1 MLASCQRLQD
11 AWSVIEPVTTL
22 AGASVQLG
30 VTAWA
35 GVCPTQIDLD
45 TFLWEAFKLRYGD
58 QDKIA
63 AIQTVPA
70 PAVNSVEVQHLQAA
84 IDGILDACRQNSTL
98 PVLLWEP
105 AVKSLL
111 RVTKNHAANPVI
123 RKQCYKFAFD
133 WLRSAIGVVGNS
145 DFGQLCSL
153 GLDADTEPPPVCT
166 CTGFPIVE
174 SGQPCVIH
182 STIADAETVSTAAVT
197 WKPVAFRYVVALVC
211 AGLTDVWSAIRKD
224 VSNRLFS
231 IVDLLPMPY
240 VSRIVTALVK
250 IAALKDRRET

>member
-1 MLASCQRLQD
+1 MLARCQRLQE
-11 AWSVIEPVTTL
+11 AWSVLTPVTTL
-22 AGASVQLG
+22 AGASTQVG
-30 VTAWA
+30 VAAWA
-35 GVCPTQIDLD
+35 SVCPTQVDLD
-45 TFLWEAFKLRYGD
+45 MFLWEAFKLRYGD

-63 AIQTVPA
+63 
-70 PAVNSVEVQHLQAA
+70 
-84 IDGILDACRQNSTL
+84 CRQNSTL

-105 AVKSLL
+105 ALKSLL

-133 WLRSAIGVVGNS
+133 WLRSTVGVVGNT

-153 GLDADTEPPPVCT
+153 GLDADTGPPPVCS

-174 SGQPCVIH
+174 SGYPCVIH
-182 STIADAETVSTAAVT
+182 STIADADTFGTTAVA
-197 WKPVAFRYVVALVC
+197 WKPVAFQYVVALVC

-231 IVDLLPMPY
+231 IVDLLPMPF
-240 VSRIVTALVK
+240 VSRIVNALVK

>member
-1 MLASCQRLQD
+1 MLARCQRLQE
-11 AWSVIEPVTTL
+11 AWSVLTPVTTL
-22 AGASVQLG
+22 AGASTQVG
-30 VTAWA
+30 VAAWA
-35 GVCPTQIDLD
+35 SVCPTQVDLD
-45 TFLWEAFKLRYGD
+45 MFLWEAFKLRYGD

-63 AIQTVPA
+63 AVQSVA
-70 PAVNSVEVQHLQAA
+70 ESAVDSAEVQRLHAA

-105 AVKSLL
+105 ALKSLL

-133 WLRSAIGVVGNS
+133 WLRSTVGVVGNT

-153 GLDADTEPPPVCT
+153 GLDADTGPPPVCS

-174 SGQPCVIH
+174 SGYPCVIH
-182 STIADAETVSTAAVT
+182 STIADADTFGTTAVA
-197 WKPVAFRYVVALVC
+197 WKPVAFQYVVALVC

-231 IVDLLPMPY
+231 IVDLLPMPF
-240 VSRIVTALVK
+240 VSRIVNALVK